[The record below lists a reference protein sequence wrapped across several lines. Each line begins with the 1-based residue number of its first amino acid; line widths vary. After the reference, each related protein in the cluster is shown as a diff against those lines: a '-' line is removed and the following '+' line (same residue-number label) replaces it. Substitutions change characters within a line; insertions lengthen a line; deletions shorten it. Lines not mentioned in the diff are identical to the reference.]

1 MDFTRRII
9 IKDYLQLKQK
19 GFLFVFF
26 LISTSLFIIFSINL
40 YNREKDEESIF
51 FVIIIS
57 LIISISLITVAFLKV
72 GFLVDKNRKLY
83 KGLFFNERVLIIFK
97 LKENT
102 NIFSISEFKRT
113 QYNSNYSQG
122 NKDVNF
128 EYSLYKFTLNGKKL
142 ILLDSKK
149 DKDELKI
156 FLELN
161 TKLQQEKN

>member
-1 MDFTRRII
+1 MVFLLIRIENF
-9 IKDYLQLKQK
+9 IK
-19 GFLFVFF
+19 VF
-26 LISTSLFIIFSINL
+26 
-40 YNREKDEESIF
+40 
-51 FVIIIS
+51 
-57 LIISISLITVAFLKV
+57 
-72 GFLVDKNRKLY
+72 
-83 KGLFFNERVLIIFK
+83 FFNEKVLIIFK